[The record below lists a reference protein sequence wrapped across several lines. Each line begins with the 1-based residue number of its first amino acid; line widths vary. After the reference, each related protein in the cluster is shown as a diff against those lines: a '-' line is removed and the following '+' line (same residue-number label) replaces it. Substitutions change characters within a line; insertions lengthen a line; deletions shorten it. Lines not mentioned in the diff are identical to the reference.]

1 MSEPSLGDLLKA
13 SILDR
18 SETSPAEE
26 PRADLARDATDSAG
40 DAPTQELSPSAV
52 DRLLEELVKAPDR
65 EQRLQ
70 AWARMLDAKR
80 NVDPEQVA
88 ALEAA
93 RLERCHRTAS

>member
-13 SILDR
+13 SILGR

-52 DRLLEELVKAPDR
+52 DRLLEELVKAPDH
-65 EQRLQ
+65 EQKMAALHRMVAASRL
-70 AWARMLDAKR
+70 
-80 NVDPEQVA
+80 DPE
-88 ALEAA
+88 EAA
-93 RLERCHRTAS
+93 RVDAERLARCRS